1 MTSLRRAFVWFVVGL
16 LVLMLVAT
24 LLLDGLA

>member
-1 MTSLRRAFVWFVVGL
+1 MTSLRRAFVWFVMGL